1 MWWQQPSTIGAS
13 NWISEAVLAFPESAI
28 SALQQK
34 NCSALPEN
42 LQRNEF
48 KQLAHLCL
56 KEFDYPV
63 ENLADAS
70 ALVLLPHESVA
81 TDQTKN
87 KLSYWLAN
95 QGAKISF
102 KHHPRTLLLDVE
114 GDKEAWF
121 IPKEAIQVPAGI
133 PMEVLLP
140 LLQPSCQLAGDV
152 STALLTAKWLRPELE
167 VTAFATAN
175 TSFQWLELL
184 NLLKINVESA

>member
-1 MWWQQPSTIGAS
+1 VNLPS
-13 NWISEAVLAFPESAI
+13 
-28 SALQQK
+28 
-34 NCSALPEN
+34 N
-42 LQRNEF
+42 LQREEF

-56 KEFDYPV
+56 NLFDYSV
-63 ENLADAS
+63 EKLAGIG

-95 QGAKISF
+95 RGAKISF
-102 KHHPRTLLLDVE
+102 KHHPRTIIINPT
-114 GDKEAWF
+114 GDKEVWL
-121 IPKEAIQVPAGI
+121 IPDQAIQVPSGI

-140 LLQPSCQLAGDV
+140 LIQPTCELAGDV

-175 TSFQWLELL
+175 TSIQWLELL
-184 NLLKINVESA
+184 NLLKIKVEPA